1 MTYPHRFT
9 VFTASYNRAGTLP
22 RLYESLCAQTFPD
35 FEWLIVDDGST
46 DDTRFLIESWQ
57 RNAKFPIRYFHQEN
71 QGKPAAFNHGVRE
84 ARGELFLSI
93 DSDDAC
99 VPEALER
106 LKLNWENLPVSQRD
120 GFCGVTALCKY
131 QDGRISGRP
140 FPSDIFD
147 SDCIEASFRYKVG
160 GDKWGFV
167 RTDVLKQFPFASGP
181 DSRFVSESTV
191 WFAIARKFK
200 TRFINER
207 LSIIYPDAAGPEH
220 LSATNAS
227 TIAGRAVFHQ
237 FVLNELVGWVFRS
250 PRSVLQSAI
259 NFSRYSFYL
268 KKGPSEQLRTLNSL
282 TARGLVA
289 LSLPVGL
296 LMASRDARRLRQ
308 VQFAARK
315 TRPRY
320 AGH

>member
-1 MTYPHRFT
+1 MTHAYRFT
-9 VFTASYNRAGTLP
+9 VFTASYNRSNTLP
-22 RLYESLCAQTFPD
+22 RVYESLCAQTFRD

-46 DDTRFLIESWQ
+46 DGTRCLVESWQ
-57 RNAKFPIRYFHQEN
+57 HGAKFPIHYVYQEN
-71 QGKPAAFNHGVRE
+71 QGKPAAFNRGVRE
-84 ARGELFLSI
+84 AHGEFFLSI

-106 LKLNWENLPVSQRD
+106 FKLNWENIPLGRRER
-120 GFCGVTALCKY
+120 FCGVTGLCKY
-131 QDGRISGRP
+131 ENGRISGRR
-140 FPSDIFD
+140 FPKDIFD
-147 SDCIEASFRYKVG
+147 SDSIEASFKYKLG
-160 GDKWGFV
+160 GDKWGFL

-181 DSRFVSESTV
+181 GSRFVSESTV

-200 TRFINER
+200 TRFINEP

-220 LSATNAS
+220 LSAASAS

-237 FVLNELVGWVFRS
+237 FVLNELIGWVFRA

-268 KKGPSEQLRTLNSL
+268 KKGPSEQLRTVNSL

-289 LSLPVGL
+289 LSLPLGL
-296 LMASRDARRLRQ
+296 LMASRDARRLR
-308 VQFAARK
+308 RL
-315 TRPRY
+315 
-320 AGH
+320 